1 MFEFNTHPP
10 MVSHVQGSPVYIIDD
25 FYKYPEE
32 VEDLFWENEL
42 RYHKE
47 GDPGYNGKLFH
58 DMRHHFPNEDLWEVG
73 EYLLDVCGAKYHGSG
88 RDCLSNVFEYEGNDH
103 IDNYWYPHLDAGYTA
118 LIYFEGTGTN
128 LYATPNQFE
137 VEDCDS
143 IPEHV
148 KPWRSKEDYELLLT
162 FEGKYNRLVLF
173 NGKKFY
179 HGADIYYSPV
189 KRFNQVLFFTDEP

>member
-32 VEDLFWENEL
+32 VEDLFWSNEL

-47 GDPGYNGKLFH
+47 DDPGYNGKLFH
-58 DMRHHFPNEDLWEVG
+58 DMRHHFPDEDLWEVG
-73 EYLLDVCGAKYHGSG
+73 DYLLGICGAKYHGSG
-88 RDCLSNVFEYEGNDH
+88 PDCLSNVFEYEGTDNV
-103 IDNYWYPHLDAGYTA
+103 DNYWYPHLDAGYTA

-128 LYATPNQFE
+128 LYATPNPFE
-137 VEDCDS
+137 VEDIRS

-148 KPWRSKEDYELLLT
+148 RPWRSKEDYELLLT

>member
-1 MFEFNTHPP
+1 MCIRDR
-10 MVSHVQGSPVYIIDD
+10 YIIDD

-32 VEDLFWENEL
+32 VEDLFWSNEL

-47 GDPGYNGKLFH
+47 DDPGYNGKLFH
-58 DMRHHFPNEDLWEVG
+58 DMRHHFPDEDLWEVG
-73 EYLLDVCGAKYHGSG
+73 DYLLGICGAKYHGSG
-88 RDCLSNVFEYEGNDH
+88 PDCLSNVFEYEGTDH
-103 IDNYWYPHLDAGYTA
+103 VDNYWYPHLDAGYTA

-128 LYATPNQFE
+128 LYATPNRFE
-137 VEDCDS
+137 VDEINS
-143 IPEHV
+143 HPEHV

>member
-32 VEDLFWENEL
+32 VEDEFWSHEL

-58 DMRHHFPNEDLWEVG
+58 DMRHHFPHDDLWEVG
-73 EYLLDVCGAKYHGSG
+73 DYIQGVCGAKYHGSG

-128 LYATPNQFE
+128 LYATPSRFE
-137 VEDCDS
+137 VEE
-143 IPEHV
+143 INAHPEHV

>member
-10 MVSHVQGSPVYIIDD
+10 MVSHLQGSPVYIIDD

-42 RYHKE
+42 RYHRE
-47 GDPGYNGKLFH
+47 GDPGYNGTLFH

-73 EYLLDVCGAKYHGSG
+73 EYLLDVCGAEYHGSG

-118 LIYFEGTGTN
+118 LIYFEGPGTN
-128 LYATPNQFE
+128 LYATPNRFE
-137 VEDCDS
+137 VEEVES

-148 KPWRSKEDYELLLT
+148 RPWRSKEDYELLLT

>member
-10 MVSHVQGSPVYIIDD
+10 MVSRVQGSPVYIIDD
-25 FYKYPEE
+25 FYKNPEE
-32 VEDLFWENEL
+32 VEDLFWDNEL

-58 DMRHHFPNEDLWEVG
+58 DMRHHFPDEDLWEVG
-73 EYLLDVCGAKYHGSG
+73 DYLLGVCGAKYHGSG
-88 RDCLSNVFEYEGNDH
+88 PDCLSNVFEY
-103 IDNYWYPHLDAGYTA
+103 
-118 LIYFEGTGTN
+118 EGTGTN
-128 LYATPNQFE
+128 LYATPNRFE
-137 VEDCDS
+137 VEEIKS
-143 IPEHV
+143 VPEHV
-148 KPWRSKEDYELLLT
+148 RPWRSKEDYELLLT